1 MRRSQLTVICLLSIL
16 ASGTTATSGQE
27 WTRGEH
33 PVVFSQSF
41 RAGESAFQVDFST
54 GTLELSHDQVVLGI
68 QTDAEAVARFYGRFP
83 VSRVRVLVVPVM
95 GRHGVLQGTSW
106 GDTAGFPAFV
116 RIRIGSSTT
125 SEELANDW
133 VIIHELV
140 HTALSSLP
148 DDQRWLEEGIASYI
162 EPIVRVQAGGMSPEI
177 MWAGMV
183 RGLPN
188 GEPQAGD
195 QGLDNTHTWG
205 RTYWGGA
212 LFCLMSDLRIRRE
225 TQNRAG
231 LQDALRAIVAQGAT
245 IDTEV
250 PLQRVLE
257 IGDRATG
264 TRVLQQMYSQWSQA
278 PVNVDLPALWQQ
290 LGVHNQ
296 QGTITLDAAASLAPV
311 RAAITNAAR
320 TALLPRGAHV
330 EGD

>member
-1 MRRSQLTVICLLSIL
+1 MAICALFIL
-16 ASGTTATSGQE
+16 ASGITASSGQE
-27 WTRGEH
+27 KTRSES
-33 PVVFSQSF
+33 VIVFSESF
-41 RAGESAFQVDFST
+41 HVGESTFQIDFSP
-54 GTLELSHDQVVLGI
+54 GILELSHDKIVLGM
-68 QTDAEAVARFYGRFP
+68 QTAAHAVARFYGRFP

-95 GRHGVLQGTSW
+95 GKHGVLQGTSW
-106 GDTAGFPAFV
+106 GDMDGFPAFV
-116 RIRIGSSTT
+116 RVRIGSST
-125 SEELANDW
+125 SSAELANDW
-133 VIIHELV
+133 IITHELV

-148 DDQRWLEEGIASYI
+148 DDQRWLEEGLASYI
-162 EPIVRVQAGGMSPEI
+162 EPIVRVQAGGMSPET

-195 QGLDNTHTWG
+195 RGLDNTHTWG

-212 LFCLMSDLRIRRE
+212 LFCLMADLKIRRE

-264 TRVLQQMYSQWSQA
+264 TRVLQQMYSQWSKT
-278 PVNVDLPALWQQ
+278 PVNVDLPNLWQQ
-290 LGVHNQ
+290 LGVHDH
-296 QGTITLDAAASLAPV
+296 QGTITLDAAAALAPI
-311 RAAITNAAR
+311 RAAITDAASAVR
-320 TALLPRGAHV
+320 LPPGAHKKRS
-330 EGD
+330 